1 MADGGEEGNA
11 VAPRGFWQRRGAV
24 SSTPPS
30 SARTTALVTPSYARE
45 MERLSAKES
54 LLLAFRDSG
63 GFESF
68 VGGKTTEMQKIDVDE
83 RIVGLE
89 RLNPTPRPTTSPYL
103 EGRWNIEWFGHSSPE
118 SFASKLLFDMG
129 KEYFEFLNKYLAM
142 FDGSTDEADAIG
154 AAKEEAAAAII

>member
-11 VAPRGFWQRRGAV
+11 VAPKGFWQRRGAV

-30 SARTTALVTPSYARE
+30 SARTTACPFTSSPTTV
-45 MERLSAKES
+45 
-54 LLLAFRDSG
+54 FRDSG

-89 RLNPTPRPTTSPYL
+89 RLNPTP
-103 EGRWNIEWFGHSSPE
+103 
-118 SFASKLLFDMG
+118 
-129 KEYFEFLNKYLAM
+129 
-142 FDGSTDEADAIG
+142 
-154 AAKEEAAAAII
+154 